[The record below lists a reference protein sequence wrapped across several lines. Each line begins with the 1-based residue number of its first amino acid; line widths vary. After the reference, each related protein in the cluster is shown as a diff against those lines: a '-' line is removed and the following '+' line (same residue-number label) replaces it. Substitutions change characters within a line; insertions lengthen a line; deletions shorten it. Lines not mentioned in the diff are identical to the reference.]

1 MQGWSEKINMKRISP
16 EKEITYISNV
26 IEKNIEYYETIKDK
40 GFLSENILAQLRNL
54 IEDVAILINNRE
66 NNQNLDTQYENI
78 SPSLEF
84 LKGKAKFKFIL
95 DFYNFLKGTSSHYTP
110 SEDGAEKLVA
120 YYFRYICLTKKLLNV
135 DYNIEIIKNI
145 DKFPIYDDKSMKE
158 NYDLICKVVKQEKD
172 TPSKF
177 VKGKF
182 YVQKVNTIYSYGDIY
197 YEITLSKA
205 TDYPNK
211 FEHITL
217 YSKKYIPD
225 NYSVNVSVIDKEVDL
240 NIGKSKIKIIND
252 YKVAIRVCELKNLFS
267 FFGTNKQFDE
277 NYREYRN
284 LMKYLTNSQD
294 TITNILCM
302 DKEDYIKVKMQ
313 LQDGAENHHITDMLD
328 RMRDIILNNK
338 KGHNIIR
345 YLTTNMENI
354 VIRDQKAD
362 STNFVFE
369 DLYITY
375 RSGMFDSM
383 PYAMALY
390 KHNISWQHLIKAIDM
405 YNKDEELLYNLV
417 KNNIENENKLYT
429 STKDINCFE
438 NIPDLIEKFNKRLLN
453 IKSRSNNLLKLENE
467 MIYIDSYEKD
477 TIEIISLIKNYSA
490 TYNVDL
496 RNTIDIYKLFEFQDD
511 ISKDKEDIL
520 QKIFRTSSVAFI
532 YGPAGTGKTKM
543 IEILSAAFKSYNKC
557 FLANTNT
564 AVTNIKTRV
573 GNIENS
579 SFLTISNFIRNNSV
593 ECDILFIDEC
603 SMVSNTD
610 MIKILRKQ
618 KYQAIILVGDIYQ
631 IESIKYGN
639 WFQFCNKYFND
650 DIVYNLKDTHRT
662 SDIDLMELWESVRFN
677 NKKAINILS
686 NQEYTQPLSKEIF
699 DKTSADEVILC
710 LNYDG
715 MYGINN
721 INRVKQQLNQN
732 KEYNFGIDTYKV
744 DDPILFND
752 CPRFN
757 NFLYNNLKGII
768 KEIEEDKDNNCMW
781 FTIEVD
787 KDAINEFYRP
797 FDVEILDSNILGK
810 VNIRFRVNEYI
821 DKEDDEN
828 EYDHII
834 PFNLSYAISIHKA
847 QGLEYDSVKVVI
859 TSNIEDRIT
868 KNIFYTAI
876 TRAKNKL
883 KIYWNSDSQT
893 KIFDNFDKRE
903 NSRDLA
909 ILRQKIDKEDA
920 EESELNMF

>member
-1 MQGWSEKINMKRISP
+1 MKRISA

-26 IEKNIEYYETIKDK
+26 IEKNIEYYEIIKDK
-40 GFLSENILAQLRNL
+40 GFLSQNILSQLRNL
-54 IEDVAILINNRE
+54 TEDVAILINNRE
-66 NNQNLDTQYENI
+66 NNKDLDTQYDNI
-78 SPSLEF
+78 FPSLTF
-84 LKGKAKFKFIL
+84 LKGKSKYKFIL
-95 DFYNFLKGTSSHYTP
+95 DFYDFLKGTSSHYTP

-120 YYFRYICLTKKLLNV
+120 YYFRYICLIKKLLHA

-158 NYDLICKVVKQEKD
+158 NYDLICKVVENEKD
-172 TPSKF
+172 SPSKF
-177 VKGKF
+177 IKGKF
-182 YVQKVNTIYSYGDIY
+182 YVQKVNTIYSNGDIY

-205 TDYPNK
+205 TDYQNK

-225 NYSVNVSVIDKEVDL
+225 NYSVNVSVLDKEVNL

-252 YKVAIRVCELKNLFS
+252 YKVAIRICELKNLFL
-267 FFGTNKQFDE
+267 FLGENKQFGDS
-277 NYREYRN
+277 YREYRN
-284 LMKYLTNSQD
+284 LMTYLTDSQN

-302 DKEDYIKVKMQ
+302 GMEDYIEIKRQ
-313 LQDGAENHHITDMLD
+313 LQNGAENHYITEMLD
-328 RMRDIILNNK
+328 KMRDIIINNR
-338 KGHNIIR
+338 KGHNILR
-345 YLTTNMENI
+345 YLTTSMENI
-354 VIRDQKAD
+354 VIRDQKGD
-362 STNFVFE
+362 TTNFVFQ
-369 DLYITY
+369 DLYILPQ
-375 RSGMFDSM
+375 SGMFDSM

-405 YNKDEELLYNLV
+405 YNKEEELLYNFI
-417 KNNIENENKLYT
+417 KRNIESENKLYT
-429 STKDINCFE
+429 PTQEINYFE
-438 NIPDLIEKFNKRLLN
+438 NIPYLINKFNKRLLS
-453 IKSRSNNLLKLENE
+453 IKSRSTDLLKLENG

-477 TIEIISLIKNYSA
+477 TIEIISLIKDYSK
-490 TYNVDL
+490 TYSEDL
-496 RNTIDIYKLFEFQDD
+496 KNAIDTYRLFESLSD
-511 ISKDKEDIL
+511 ISKDKEEIL
-520 QKIFRTSSVAFI
+520 QKIFKTSSVAFI

-543 IEILSAAFKSYNKC
+543 IEILSTVFRNYNKC

-564 AVTNIKTRV
+564 AVTNLKTRI

-579 SFLTISNFIRNNSV
+579 AFLTISNYTRNNLT

-603 SMVSNTD
+603 SMVSNKD
-610 MIKILRKQ
+610 MIKILKKQ

-662 SDIDLMELWESVRFN
+662 SDIDLMELWESVRYN

-699 DKTSADEVILC
+699 DKTSSDEVILC

-715 MYGINN
+715 IYGINN
-721 INRVKQQLNQN
+721 INRVKQQLNQS

-744 DDPILFND
+744 GDPVLFND

-768 KEIEEDKDNNCMW
+768 KEIEEDKENNCMW

-787 KDAINEFYRP
+787 KDSINEFFRP
-797 FDVEILDSNILGK
+797 FDVEILESEILGK
-810 VNIRFRVNEYI
+810 VNIRFKVNEYI

-847 QGLEYDSVKVVI
+847 QGLEYDSVKIVI

-876 TRAKNKL
+876 TRAKSKL
-883 KIYWNSDSQT
+883 KIYWSSDSQT

-903 NSRDLA
+903 NSKDLA
-909 ILRQKIDKEDA
+909 ILRQKIDKMDK
-920 EESELNMF
+920 NIN

>member
-1 MQGWSEKINMKRISP
+1 MKRISA

-26 IEKNIEYYETIKDK
+26 IEKNIEYYEQIKDK

-66 NNQNLDTQYENI
+66 NNQSLDTQYENI
-78 SPSLEF
+78 SPSLDF
-84 LKGKAKFKFIL
+84 LKGKSKYKFIL

-120 YYFRYICLTKKLLNV
+120 YYFRYICLTKKLLHS

-158 NYDLICKVVKQEKD
+158 NYDLICNVVEKEKD

-177 VKGKF
+177 IKGKF
-182 YVQKVNTIYSYGDIY
+182 YVQKVNTIYSNGDIY

-205 TDYPNK
+205 TDYQNK

-225 NYSVNVSVIDKEVDL
+225 NYSVNVSVLDKDVDL
-240 NIGKSKIKIIND
+240 NIGKSRIKIIND
-252 YKVAIRVCELKNLFS
+252 YKVAIRICELKNIFLLL
-267 FFGTNKQFDE
+267 GGNKQFGE
-277 NYREYRN
+277 SYREYRN
-284 LMKYLTNSQD
+284 LMEYLTDSQN

-302 DKEDYIKVKMQ
+302 DNKNYIKIKNK
-313 LQDGAENHHITDMLD
+313 LQDGAENHYITEMFDKI
-328 RMRDIILNNK
+328 RDIIINNK
-338 KGHNIIR
+338 KGHNILR
-345 YLTTNMENI
+345 YFTTNMENI
-354 VIRDQKAD
+354 VIRDQKD
-362 STNFVFE
+362 DNTNFVFQ
-369 DLYITY
+369 DLYILPQ
-375 RSGMFDSM
+375 SGMFDSM
-383 PYAMALY
+383 PYAMSLY
-390 KHNISWQHLIKAIDM
+390 KHNISWQHLTKAIDM
-405 YNKDEELLYNLV
+405 YNKDEELLYNFV

-429 STKDINCFE
+429 STKDSNYFE
-438 NIPDLIEKFNKRLLN
+438 NIPDLIDKFNKRLLN
-453 IKSRSNNLLKLENE
+453 IKSISNNLLKLENE

-477 TIEIISLIKNYSA
+477 TIEIISLIKNYSE

-511 ISKDKEDIL
+511 VSKDKEDIL
-520 QKIFRTSSVAFI
+520 QKIFRTSSIAFI

-564 AVTNIKTRV
+564 AVTNMKTRI

-579 SFLTISNFIRNNSV
+579 SFLTISNYIRNNSI

-650 DIVYNLKDTHRT
+650 YIVYNLKDTHRT

-699 DKTSADEVILC
+699 DKTSSDEVILC

-768 KEIEEDKDNNCMW
+768 KDIEEDKDNNCMW
-781 FTIEVD
+781 FTIEVN
-787 KDAINEFYRP
+787 KDSINEFFRP
-797 FDVEILDSNILGK
+797 FDVEILESEILGK
-810 VNIRFRVNEYI
+810 VNIRFKVNEYI

-847 QGLEYDSVKVVI
+847 QGLEYDSVKIVI

-903 NSRDLA
+903 NSRDLS
-909 ILRQKIDKEDA
+909 ILRQKIDKKEAD
-920 EESELNMF
+920 ESKFNVF

>member
-1 MQGWSEKINMKRISP
+1 MKRISP
-16 EKEITYISNV
+16 EKEIKYISNV

-78 SPSLEF
+78 SPSLDY
-84 LKGKAKFKFIL
+84 LKGKSKYKFIL

-120 YYFRYICLTKKLLNV
+120 YYFRYICLTKKLLYT

-145 DKFPIYDDKSMKE
+145 DDFPIYDDKSMKE
-158 NYDLICKVVKQEKD
+158 NYDLICKIVEQEKD
-172 TPSKF
+172 TTSKY

-182 YVQKVNTIYSYGDIY
+182 YVQKINTIYSNGEIY

-205 TDYPNK
+205 TDYQNK

-225 NYSVNVSVIDKEVDL
+225 NYSVNVSVLDKDVDL
-240 NIGKSKIKIIND
+240 NIGKTRIKIIND
-252 YKVAIRVCELKNLFS
+252 YKVAIRVCELKNLFALL
-267 FFGTNKQFDE
+267 GCYKQFGE
-277 NYREYRN
+277 SYREYRN
-284 LMKYLTNSQD
+284 LMNYLTYSQD

-302 DKEDYIKVKMQ
+302 NNKDYLKIRIE
-313 LQDGAENHHITDMLD
+313 LQEGADNHYITEMLD
-328 RMRDIILNNK
+328 KIRDIIINSR
-338 KGHNIIR
+338 KGHNVLR

-354 VIRDQKAD
+354 VIRDQKD
-362 STNFVFE
+362 DTTNFVFQ
-369 DLYITY
+369 DLYILPQ
-375 RSGMFDSM
+375 SGMFDSM
-383 PYAMALY
+383 PYAMSLY
-390 KHNISWQHLIKAIDM
+390 KHNISWHHLIKAIDM
-405 YNKDEELLYNLV
+405 YNRDEELLYNLV

-429 STKDINCFE
+429 STKDIYYFE
-438 NIPDLIEKFNKRLLN
+438 NIPDLIDRFNKRLLN

-467 MIYIDSYEKD
+467 MIYIDSYEND
-477 TIEIISLIKNYSA
+477 TIEIISLIKHYSEINNRDLKNEIDL
-490 TYNVDL
+490 YN
-496 RNTIDIYKLFEFQDD
+496 LFELKDD
-511 ISKDKEDIL
+511 ISKDKEEIL
-520 QKIFRTSSVAFI
+520 QNIFETSSVAFI

-543 IEILSAAFKSYNKC
+543 IEILAGALRSHNKC
-557 FLANTNT
+557 FVANTNT
-564 AVTNIKTRV
+564 AVTNMKNRI
-573 GNIENS
+573 GSIENS
-579 SFLTISNFIRNNSV
+579 YFLTISNYIRNDLV
-593 ECDILFIDEC
+593 QCDILFVDEC

-610 MIKILRKQ
+610 MIKILKKQ
-618 KYQAIILVGDIYQ
+618 EYQAIILVGDIYQ

-639 WFQFCNKYFND
+639 WFQFCNRYFSNN
-650 DIVYNLKDTHRT
+650 IVYNLKDTHRT

-699 DKTSADEVILC
+699 DKSSSDEVILC

-721 INRVKQQLNQN
+721 INRVKQKLNPN

-752 CPRFN
+752 CPRFS

-768 KEIEEDKDNNCMW
+768 KNIEEDKNNNCMW

-787 KDAINEFYRP
+787 KESINELFMP
-797 FDVEILDSNILGK
+797 FNVEILESKILGK
-810 VNIRFRVNEYI
+810 VNIRFKVNEYI

-828 EYDHII
+828 VYDHII

-847 QGLEYDSVKVVI
+847 QGLEYDSVKIVI

-893 KIFDNFDKRE
+893 RIFDNFDKRE

-909 ILRQKIDKEDA
+909 ILRQKIDKINNI
-920 EESELNMF
+920 LL

>member
-1 MQGWSEKINMKRISP
+1 MKRISA

-26 IEKNIEYYETIKDK
+26 IEKNIEYYEQIKDK

-66 NNQNLDTQYENI
+66 NNQSLDTQYENI
-78 SPSLEF
+78 SPSLDF
-84 LKGKAKFKFIL
+84 LKGKSKYKFIL

-120 YYFRYICLTKKLLNV
+120 YYFRYICLTKKLLHS

-158 NYDLICKVVKQEKD
+158 NYDLICNVVEKEKD

-177 VKGKF
+177 IKGKF
-182 YVQKVNTIYSYGDIY
+182 YVQKVNTIYSNGDIY

-205 TDYPNK
+205 TDYQNK

-225 NYSVNVSVIDKEVDL
+225 NYSVNVSVLDKDVDL
-240 NIGKSKIKIIND
+240 NIGKSRIKIIND
-252 YKVAIRVCELKNLFS
+252 YKVAIRICELKNIFLFL
-267 FFGTNKQFDE
+267 GGNKQFGE
-277 NYREYRN
+277 SYREYRN
-284 LMKYLTNSQD
+284 LMEYLTDSQN

-302 DKEDYIKVKMQ
+302 DNENYIKIKNK
-313 LQDGAENHHITDMLD
+313 LQDRAENHYITEMFDKI
-328 RMRDIILNNK
+328 RDIIINNK
-338 KGHNIIR
+338 KGHNILR
-345 YLTTNMENI
+345 YFTTNMENI
-354 VIRDQKAD
+354 VIRDQKD
-362 STNFVFE
+362 DNTNFVFQ
-369 DLYITY
+369 DLYILPQ
-375 RSGMFDSM
+375 SGMFDSM
-383 PYAMALY
+383 PYAMSLY
-390 KHNISWQHLIKAIDM
+390 KHNISWQHLTKAIDM
-405 YNKDEELLYNLV
+405 YNKDEELLYNFV

-429 STKDINCFE
+429 PTKDINYFE
-438 NIPDLIEKFNKRLLN
+438 NIPDLIDKFNKRLLN

-477 TIEIISLIKNYSA
+477 TIEIISLIKNYSE

-511 ISKDKEDIL
+511 VSKDKEDIL

-564 AVTNIKTRV
+564 AVTNMKTRI

-579 SFLTISNFIRNNSV
+579 SFLTISNYIRNNSI

-699 DKTSADEVILC
+699 DKTSSDEVILC

-768 KEIEEDKDNNCMW
+768 KDIEEDNNCMW

-787 KDAINEFYRP
+787 KDSINEFFRP
-797 FDVEILDSNILGK
+797 SDVEILKSEILGK
-810 VNIRFRVNEYI
+810 VNIRFKVNEYL

-847 QGLEYDSVKVVI
+847 QGLEYDSVKIVI

-903 NSRDLA
+903 NSRDLS
-909 ILRQKIDKEDA
+909 ILRQKIDKKEAD
-920 EESELNMF
+920 ESKFNVF

>member
-1 MQGWSEKINMKRISP
+1 M
-16 EKEITYISNV
+16 
-26 IEKNIEYYETIKDK
+26 
-40 GFLSENILAQLRNL
+40 
-54 IEDVAILINNRE
+54 
-66 NNQNLDTQYENI
+66 
-78 SPSLEF
+78 
-84 LKGKAKFKFIL
+84 
-95 DFYNFLKGTSSHYTP
+95 
-110 SEDGAEKLVA
+110 
-120 YYFRYICLTKKLLNV
+120 
-135 DYNIEIIKNI
+135 
-145 DKFPIYDDKSMKE
+145 
-158 NYDLICKVVKQEKD
+158 
-172 TPSKF
+172 
-177 VKGKF
+177 
-182 YVQKVNTIYSYGDIY
+182 
-197 YEITLSKA
+197 
-205 TDYPNK
+205 
-211 FEHITL
+211 
-217 YSKKYIPD
+217 
-225 NYSVNVSVIDKEVDL
+225 NVSVLDKDVDL
-240 NIGKSKIKIIND
+240 NIGKSRIKIIND
-252 YKVAIRVCELKNLFS
+252 YKVAIRICELKNIFLFL
-267 FFGTNKQFDE
+267 GGNKQFGE
-277 NYREYRN
+277 SYREYRN
-284 LMKYLTNSQD
+284 LMEYLTDSQN

-302 DKEDYIKVKMQ
+302 DNENYIKIKNK
-313 LQDGAENHHITDMLD
+313 LQDGAENHYITEMFDK
-328 RMRDIILNNK
+328 MRDIIINNK
-338 KGHNIIR
+338 KGHNILR
-345 YLTTNMENI
+345 YFTTNMENI
-354 VIRDQKAD
+354 VIRDQKD
-362 STNFVFE
+362 DNTNFVFQ
-369 DLYITY
+369 DLYILPQ
-375 RSGMFDSM
+375 SGMFDSM
-383 PYAMALY
+383 PYAMSLY
-390 KHNISWQHLIKAIDM
+390 KHNISWQHLAKAIDM

-429 STKDINCFE
+429 STKDINYFE
-438 NIPDLIEKFNKRLLN
+438 NIPGLIDKFNKRLLN

-477 TIEIISLIKNYSA
+477 TIEIISLIKNYSE

-496 RNTIDIYKLFEFQDD
+496 RNTIDIYKLFESQDD
-511 ISKDKEDIL
+511 VSKDKEDIL

-564 AVTNIKTRV
+564 AVTNMKTRI

-579 SFLTISNFIRNNSV
+579 FFLTISNYIRNNSI

-603 SMVSNTD
+603 SMVSNAD

-618 KYQAIILVGDIYQ
+618 RYQAIILVGDIYQ

-699 DKTSADEVILC
+699 DKTSSDEVILC

-768 KEIEEDKDNNCMW
+768 KNIEEDKDNNCMW

-787 KDAINEFYRP
+787 KDSINEFFRP
-797 FDVEILDSNILGK
+797 FDVEILESEILGK
-810 VNIRFRVNEYI
+810 VNIRFKVNEYI

-834 PFNLSYAISIHKA
+834 PFNLSYAISIHRA
-847 QGLEYDSVKVVI
+847 QGLEYDSVKIVI

-903 NSRDLA
+903 NSRDLS
-909 ILRQKIDKEDA
+909 ILRQKIDKKEAD
-920 EESELNMF
+920 ESKFNVF

>member
-1 MQGWSEKINMKRISP
+1 MKRISA

-26 IEKNIEYYETIKDK
+26 IEKNIEYYEQIKDK

-66 NNQNLDTQYENI
+66 NNQSLDTQYENV
-78 SPSLEF
+78 SPSLDF
-84 LKGKAKFKFIL
+84 LKGKSKYKFIL

-120 YYFRYICLTKKLLNV
+120 YYFRYICLTKKLLHS

-145 DKFPIYDDKSMKE
+145 DKFPIYDDKSMRE
-158 NYDLICKVVKQEKD
+158 NYDLICNVVEKEKD

-177 VKGKF
+177 IKGKF
-182 YVQKVNTIYSYGDIY
+182 YVQKVNTIYSNGDIY

-205 TDYPNK
+205 TDYQNK

-217 YSKKYIPD
+217 YSKKYIPN
-225 NYSVNVSVIDKEVDL
+225 NYSVNVSVLDKDVDL
-240 NIGKSKIKIIND
+240 NIGKSRIKIIND
-252 YKVAIRVCELKNLFS
+252 YKVAIRICELKNIFLFL
-267 FFGTNKQFDE
+267 GGNKQFGE
-277 NYREYRN
+277 SYREYRN
-284 LMKYLTNSQD
+284 LMEYLTDSQN

-302 DKEDYIKVKMQ
+302 DNENYIKIKNK
-313 LQDGAENHHITDMLD
+313 LQDGAENHYITEMFDK
-328 RMRDIILNNK
+328 MRDIIINNK
-338 KGHNIIR
+338 KGHNILR
-345 YLTTNMENI
+345 YFTTNMENI
-354 VIRDQKAD
+354 VIRDQKD
-362 STNFVFE
+362 DNTNFVFQ
-369 DLYITY
+369 DLYILPQ
-375 RSGMFDSM
+375 SGMFDSM
-383 PYAMALY
+383 PYAMSLY
-390 KHNISWQHLIKAIDM
+390 KHNISWQHLAKAIDM

-429 STKDINCFE
+429 STKDINYFE
-438 NIPDLIEKFNKRLLN
+438 NIPGLIDKFNKRLLN

-477 TIEIISLIKNYSA
+477 TIEIISLIKNYSE

-496 RNTIDIYKLFEFQDD
+496 RNTIDIYKLFESQDD
-511 ISKDKEDIL
+511 VSKDKEDIL

-564 AVTNIKTRV
+564 AVTNMKTRI

-579 SFLTISNFIRNNSV
+579 FFLTISNYIRNNSI

-603 SMVSNTD
+603 SMVSNAD
-610 MIKILRKQ
+610 MIEILRKQ
-618 KYQAIILVGDIYQ
+618 RYQAIILVGDIYQ

-699 DKTSADEVILC
+699 DKTSSDEVILC

-768 KEIEEDKDNNCMW
+768 KNIEEDKDNNCMW

-787 KDAINEFYRP
+787 KDSINEFFRP
-797 FDVEILDSNILGK
+797 FDVEILESEILGK
-810 VNIRFRVNEYI
+810 VNIRFKVNEYI

-834 PFNLSYAISIHKA
+834 PFNLSYAISIHRA
-847 QGLEYDSVKVVI
+847 QGLEYDSVKIVI

-903 NSRDLA
+903 NSRDLS
-909 ILRQKIDKEDA
+909 ILRQKIDKKEAD
-920 EESELNMF
+920 ESKFNVF